1 MTKMSNR
8 EEEVGRMQLLLF
20 EGLLDFTA
28 FWNQLIIVLSVLR
41 GANEKY
47 MGQDFPLKLSILSK
61 YPLLNVKTYCIFIL
75 IYCTQLYRIL
85 Y

>member
-47 MGQDFPLKLSILSK
+47 TGHDFPLKLSIFSK
-61 YPLLNVKTYCIFIL
+61 YPL
-75 IYCTQLYRIL
+75 
-85 Y
+85 